1 MGYVCEFKLNNK
13 TIAKTKEITYNVGTI
28 LRKCTG
34 LKWKLNTNNGLVK
47 DIIGNI
53 KNGYLE
59 LTRHPANYREFQ
71 PDLGTGTVEDAAKFL
86 ASIINLYNRFTNLDN
101 VYFYVK

>member
-34 LKWKLNTNNGLVK
+34 LKWNLNTNNGLVK
-47 DIIGNI
+47 DIIDKTTEPDENSKHHKLTNELIKTKYIKKDDVEADCFDEIFKNI
-53 KNGYLE
+53 
-59 LTRHPANYREFQ
+59 
-71 PDLGTGTVEDAAKFL
+71 
-86 ASIINLYNRFTNLDN
+86 
-101 VYFYVK
+101 